1 MAQVGVPESLAT
13 IEADLLKP
21 GGIFALESVE
31 VLGESMLA
39 MANRLTSLRD
49 VVANSVGH
57 GDGDYL
63 VFSDGVTERRIT
75 FREHERLVAS
85 VAAALRDEYG
95 VKPGDRVAILGA
107 NSPEWIIAFWAT
119 VSLGAVAVGLNGWWV
134 APEILYGIEDCSPRV
149 LIVDRKR
156 LDRLEGQDPGVP
168 VIVMEDDFPRL
179 EAYAP
184 DAELPNPPI
193 AEDDPAIILYTS
205 GTTGRPKGAVHSH
218 RNVGA
223 LIGLTFFHGL
233 RNILNDPPAAGL
245 PPTCQLVSSPLFHVS
260 GLHTGAVAYLVGG
273 VKSVWTVGRFDP
285 AVVMSLI
292 EKEQVTHWSF
302 TPTMLH
308 RLLLHPEFGSYNLSS
323 LRSGGGG
330 GSTFSPALISSA
342 KESLPQLR
350 TTFGVGYG
358 LTECT
363 ALATLNSGAELDLF
377 PTAVGRPLPTVE
389 IEIRDE
395 SGHVVADGV
404 EGDIHLRGPNI
415 MLGYWNKP
423 DETAAAILEGRW
435 LRTGDVGRFEGG
447 RLYLASRRHDLILRG
462 GENIYPAEIEQ
473 RLEAH
478 PAIME
483 VCVVGVADNE
493 LGQIVKAVCVLKDD
507 ENVDAAELTL
517 WCSEALAYFKV
528 PAQWEI
534 RREPLP
540 RNATGKVVKAVLT
553 EQTDLHFIE
562 ED

>member
-1 MAQVGVPESLAT
+1 
-13 IEADLLKP
+13 
-21 GGIFALESVE
+21 
-31 VLGESMLA
+31 
-39 MANRLTSLRD
+39 
-49 VVANSVGH
+49 
-57 GDGDYL
+57 
-63 VFSDGVTERRIT
+63 
-75 FREHERLVAS
+75 
-85 VAAALRDEYG
+85 
-95 VKPGDRVAILGA
+95 
-107 NSPEWIIAFWAT
+107 
-119 VSLGAVAVGLNGWWV
+119 
-134 APEILYGIEDCSPRV
+134 
-149 LIVDRKR
+149 
-156 LDRLEGQDPGVP
+156 
-168 VIVMEDDFPRL
+168 
-179 EAYAP
+179 
-184 DAELPNPPI
+184 
-193 AEDDPAIILYTS
+193 
-205 GTTGRPKGAVHSH
+205 
-218 RNVGA
+218 
-223 LIGLTFFHGL
+223 
-233 RNILNDPPAAGL
+233 
-245 PPTCQLVSSPLFHVS
+245 
-260 GLHTGAVAYLVGG
+260 
-273 VKSVWTVGRFDP
+273 
-285 AVVMSLI
+285 
-292 EKEQVTHWSF
+292 
-302 TPTMLH
+302 
-308 RLLLHPEFGSYNLSS
+308 EFGSYNLSS

-395 SGHVVADGV
+395 SGVVVADGV